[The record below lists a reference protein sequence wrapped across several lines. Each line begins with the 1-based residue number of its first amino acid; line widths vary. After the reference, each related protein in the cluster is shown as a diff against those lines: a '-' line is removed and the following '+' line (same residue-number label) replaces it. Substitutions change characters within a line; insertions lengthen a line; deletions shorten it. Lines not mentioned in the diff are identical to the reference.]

1 MRTVKPQRL
10 GVLHRTF
17 ELEGK
22 FTFVPSVFVPFR
34 FGAPDLPM
42 HEAALWN
49 ALGEA
54 LGPGEAPVVFDEA
67 MRKERPE
74 VLVFGRAYAVGGA
87 PTVAT
92 QVRLRF
98 GDEALPLIDK
108 RINVAGDRVW
118 ERHGPSEPAP
128 FVSMPLSWDR
138 AFGGEGF
145 ADNPEGRGV
154 GAVLVDGRE
163 VVPLPNLEEPG
174 RWIRNKSDRPSPV
187 GFGPRPLSHPARQR
201 RAGTYDERW
210 VERHAPGLP
219 PDIDWTFFNVAPE
232 DQWLEQDIAGGERFS
247 LENMHPSIP
256 RLDGRTPRVRARVFV
271 ERRDGLE
278 EIALRCDTLLLFPH
292 IEIGV
297 AIHRGLLTV
306 DEDDAY
312 DIQNLLVAAEA
323 PDQPRA
329 ASHYAQVL
337 RQRTE
342 GDKRGIHALR
352 DQDLLPPLPAGVD
365 PMGLDELPGS
375 DLIGEEDQ
383 LALNLGRDGEAPTP
397 APGLDDPDAI
407 LAQLEAAEAHLAAL
421 EAEHR
426 AEPID
431 RDGARPPREDDDVGY
446 PTWAHHLP
454 PAPRLEDEEA
464 RERRREV
471 EAAHAAGASLAQ
483 RDLTGADLRGID
495 LSGADLRGAFLE
507 SADLSGALLVGA
519 DLRDAVL
526 TDANLSD
533 ANLSSANL
541 DEANLGKATL
551 HRTALVGA
559 TLREAVITNAE
570 LIDAD
575 LSGANLDGATVLQL
589 RIRGGRFAGMSA
601 SDILIIDGDL
611 AGVDLSGAS
620 LKRLV
625 VTGVRLDGAHFSDC
639 DLEEACLIGVSAAEA
654 VFDGARAA
662 GLRILEASRLP
673 RASFRGAFLERANLR
688 GADLEAS
695 CFDEARLS
703 EADLSEANLTGAS
716 LACVVARRALAVR
729 ARLDGAT
736 LYGADLMDAVLQN
749 ASLRGC
755 DLSQASLF
763 RADLLRVQVD
773 GATRL
778 AGANTDLLRFKER
791 PHVSA

>member
-17 ELEGK
+17 ELDGK
-22 FTFVPSVFVPFR
+22 FTFVPSVLVAFR
-34 FGAPDLPM
+34 FGAPEVPM
-42 HEAALWN
+42 HEAAMWN

-54 LGPGEAPVVFDEA
+54 LDASEAPVVFDEA
-67 MRKERPE
+67 MKKARPE
-74 VLVFGRAYAVGGA
+74 VLVFGRAYAVGGE

-92 QVRLRF
+92 QVRLRV
-98 GDEALPLIDK
+98 GDEAAPLIDK

-118 ERHGPSEPAP
+118 ERNGPSAPTP
-128 FVSMPLSWDR
+128 FVTMPLSWDR
-138 AFGGEGF
+138 AFGGDGF
-145 ADNPEGRGV
+145 ADNPDGRGV
-154 GAVLVDGRE
+154 GAVTVDGRE
-163 VVPLPNLEEPG
+163 IVRLPNLEEPG
-174 RWIRNKSDRPSPV
+174 RWIRNKSDRPSPA

-210 VERHAPGLP
+210 VERYAPGLP

-232 DQWLEQDIAGGERFS
+232 DQWLERDVAGGEAFS
-247 LENMHPSIP
+247 VENMHPSAP
-256 RLDGRTPRVRARVFV
+256 RLDGHTPRLRARAFV
-271 ERRDGLE
+271 ERTGGLE

-292 IEIGV
+292 IELGV
-297 AIHRGLLTV
+297 AIHRGTLAV

-312 DIQNLLVAAEA
+312 DIQNLVVAAEA
-323 PDQPRA
+323 LDQPRP

-342 GDKRGIHALR
+342 GDMRGIHALR
-352 DQDLLPPLPAGVD
+352 DKDLLPPLPAGVD

-375 DLIGEEDQ
+375 DLIDGEDQ
-383 LALNLGRDGEAPTP
+383 LALNLGRDVRAP
-397 APGLDDPDAI
+397 APGPGLDEPDAL
-407 LAQLEAAEAHLAAL
+407 LAQLEDAEAQLAAL
-421 EAEHR
+421 EAEQR
-426 AEPID
+426 AEPEV
-431 RDGARPPREDDDVGY
+431 ARGVRPSREDDDAGY
-446 PTWAHHLP
+446 RTWAHHLP
-454 PAPRLEDEEA
+454 AAPRLEDEKATEL
-464 RERRREV
+464 RREV
-471 EAAHAAGASLAQ
+471 EAAHAAGASLAN

-507 SADLSGALLVGA
+507 SADLSGAILVGA

-533 ANLSSANL
+533 ADLSQANL
-541 DEANLGKATL
+541 DEANLGKAML

-559 TLREAVITNAE
+559 TLKDAVITNAD
-570 LIDAD
+570 LVDAD

-611 AGVDLSGAS
+611 GGVDLSGAS
-620 LKRLV
+620 LKKLV
-625 VTGVRLDGAHFSDC
+625 VTGVNLDGACFRDC
-639 DLEEACLIGVSAAEA
+639 DLEEACLIGVSAVEA

-662 GLRILEASRLP
+662 GLRILEESRLP
-673 RASFRGAFLERANLR
+673 RASFRGAFLERANFR
-688 GADLEAS
+688 GADLEGS
-695 CFDEARLS
+695 CFEEARLS

-716 LACVVARRALAVR
+716 LACVVARRTLAVR
-729 ARLDGAT
+729 ARLDGAN
-736 LYGADLMDAVLQN
+736 LFGADLMDAVLQN
-749 ASLRGC
+749 ASLRGA
-755 DLSQASLF
+755 DLSHSSLF
-763 RADLLRVQVD
+763 RADLLRVHVD

-778 AGANTDLLRFKER
+778 SGANTELIRFKER